1 METTDKVVAAAH
13 AWAADALEDAL
24 IKEGQYD
31 LNSYEFAA
39 VWALIADLRA

>member
-13 AWAADALEDAL
+13 AWAAYELEDAL

-31 LNSYEFAA
+31 LPGAVLAA
-39 VWALIADLRA
+39 VEALIADLRA